1 MKPDLIETSAIGAGA
16 PGVDAKDTNSSNSG
30 PQLTILYLEG
40 VTVTF
45 DGIKALNNINLL
57 IYERELR
64 CVIGPNGAGK
74 TTMMDVITGKTQPNS
89 RRVIVGKDLDV
100 LRLAT
105 PRMGSAGGGGTFPK
119 PTAGSRPR
127 VGANHELAM

>member
-16 PGVDAKDTNSSNSG
+16 PGVDAKDTSNPG
-30 PQLTILYLEG
+30 PQSTILYLEG

-57 IYERELR
+57 IYEGELR

-74 TTMMDVITGKTQPNS
+74 TTMMDVITGKTKPDS
-89 RRVIVGKDLDV
+89 
-100 LRLAT
+100 
-105 PRMGSAGGGGTFPK
+105 GSAFFG
-119 PTAGSRPR
+119 PTLDLTPLRAREPR
-127 VGANHELAM
+127 R